1 MRKIILASH
10 GSMAEGVLSAA
21 KMIMGDCE
29 EIQALGLDHYESP
42 TEIAR
47 RIERQVTAEPD
58 CDFMIFCDIHGGSV
72 HNQLTELCRYPNVYL
87 VGGMTLSMILEC
99 HLNVQ
104 DISTMELL
112 ETPCSRPRTRSP
124 CCRTS
129 RRWNKL
135 KREWRMMFYGRAVQ
149 SG

>member
-112 ETPCSRPRTRSP
+112 E
-124 CCRTS
+124 
-129 RRWNKL
+129 N
-135 KREWRMMFYGRAVQ
+135 AVQ
-149 SG
+149 SAKDTITGVSHKQAVEQIEKGMEEDVLW

>member
-72 HNQLTELCRYPNVYL
+72 HNQLTELCRYPNVDDPGMPSERSGHL
-87 VGGMTLSMILEC
+87 HDGTVG
-99 HLNVQ
+99 
-104 DISTMELL
+104 
-112 ETPCSRPRTRSP
+112 
-124 CCRTS
+124 
-129 RRWNKL
+129 
-135 KREWRMMFYGRAVQ
+135 KRRAVGQ
-149 SG
+149 GHDHRVVAQAGGGTN

>member
-1 MRKIILASH
+1 M
-10 GSMAEGVLSAA
+10 
-21 KMIMGDCE
+21 
-29 EIQALGLDHYESP
+29 DHYESP

-47 RIERQVTAEPD
+47 RIERQVAAEPD

-112 ETPCSRPRTRSP
+112 E
-124 CCRTS
+124 
-129 RRWNKL
+129 N
-135 KREWRMMFYGRAVQ
+135 AVQ
-149 SG
+149 SAKDTITVLSHKQAVEQIEKGMEDDVLW

>member
-1 MRKIILASH
+1 
-10 GSMAEGVLSAA
+10 MAEGVLSAA

-72 HNQLTELCRYPNVYL
+72 HTTVQETGVAITSDVLFQAGIAAAKKTYA
-87 VGGMTLSMILEC
+87 MT
-99 HLNVQ
+99 
-104 DISTMELL
+104 
-112 ETPCSRPRTRSP
+112 
-124 CCRTS
+124 
-129 RRWNKL
+129 
-135 KREWRMMFYGRAVQ
+135 RAFAVLR
-149 SG
+149 

>member
-21 KMIMGDCE
+21 RMIMGDCE

-47 RIERQVTAEPD
+47 QIERQVAAEPA
-58 CDFMIFCDIHGGSV
+58 CDFIIFCDIHGGSV
-72 HNQLTELCRYPNVYL
+72 HNQLTELCWYPNVYL
-87 VGGMTLSMILEC
+87 VGGVTLSMILEC

-104 DISTMELL
+104 DIGTMELV
-112 ETPCSRPRTRSP
+112 ES
-124 CCRTS
+124 
-129 RRWNKL
+129 
-135 KREWRMMFYGRAVQ
+135 AVQ
-149 SG
+149 SAKNTITVLSHKQAVEQIEKGMEDDILW